1 MIQLVSGPT
10 DPAAVKTELARRIES
25 EVMVELLT
33 TPEFADFVQELS
45 DNTET
50 KFHEP

>member
-33 TPEFADFVQELS
+33 GSEFAAFVQERS
-45 DNTET
+45 EQSAD
-50 KFHEP
+50 